1 MSVIEWGMFLAIL
14 IQIESSGD
22 QHASGD
28 HGRSIGILQIGEL
41 CVEDVNRIY
50 KLEATDYEY
59 HHWDAW
65 NVKKSKEMCK
75 KYLSHWGSKYE
86 QEAKAMG
93 QSTFET
99 YARIWNGGPRGYK
112 KDATDKY
119 WERFLAKAK
128 EIGVELCLPKECL

>member
-1 MSVIEWGMFLAIL
+1 MSPIDWGIFLAVM
-14 IQIESSGD
+14 IQLESSGD
-22 QHASGD
+22 KHAQGKD
-28 HGRSIGILQIGEL
+28 GEIGCLQITRA

-50 KLEATDYEY
+50 KLEGTDEEY
-59 HHWDAW
+59 FIWDAYEI
-65 NVKKSKEMCK
+65 KESKEMCK

-99 YARIWNGGPRGYK
+99 YARIWNGGPKGYK